1 MYIKIHNTG
10 DRAVI
15 AVADKE
21 LIGKTIE
28 ENNLELKITERFYKG
43 EEKTEEEII
52 EILKKATNV
61 NLVGK
66 KTINAALKAG
76 VISKENILTIQNIP
90 HAQYTTR

>member
-10 DRAVI
+10 GRIVI

-21 LIGKTIE
+21 LIGKTLE

-52 EILKKATNV
+52 KILKEATNI

-66 KTINAALKAG
+66 KAINAALKAG
-76 VISKENILTIQNIP
+76 IISKENILTIQNIP
-90 HAQYTTR
+90 HAQYTTL